1 MRRKRRRRSYNKV
14 ITEKNVERI
23 RKKHKN
29 HRFISAVTFLML
41 LIYLS
46 GYLMA
51 FLNKPSIGIETIDY
65 GTIDVPR
72 EFQAMVIREEKV
84 VKSSMSGQPF
94 FNYSHGDRVKKGST
108 ICNLKNVSNT
118 GTIENQ
124 IKKID
129 KDILKAQSARS
140 DISVFQE
147 DINRIKKNIDD
158 AVLTYLPK
166 MISGD
171 ISQVYAMRTQ
181 IETQM
186 DMRNEIWITENSSS
200 VSKLA
205 EERASYANQLNDNS
219 SSLTAQESGIVSLI
233 IDGYEETITP
243 ESIGS
248 ITKEQ
253 INMKI
258 NPTYISKSKA
268 INEDS
273 PVFKIVTSNTWYTVA
288 YVPNDICEN
297 WQVGDVV
304 ELFTEIDSQE
314 RSVFFKIKSLEPGE
328 KEARVEFETDRD
340 MLEFLDLRT
349 VNFSVKEEKQK
360 GLKIPNDAI
369 VEKVLIKI
377 PSECVMDS
385 MGKSVVIKRE
395 GGIDTKIELEIKS
408 KVQRENTNEYD
419 YYAIQSADGIKLGDT
434 ILMGSGESTSEYK
447 LSEVKTYK
455 GVYVVNSSVAKFNV
469 ITIISQNSDYA
480 IVKSDSIS
488 GLKVHD
494 NIVSDAKNV
503 EENDPVF

>member
-1 MRRKRRRRSYNKV
+1 
-14 ITEKNVERI
+14 
-23 RKKHKN
+23 
-29 HRFISAVTFLML
+29 
-41 LIYLS
+41 
-46 GYLMA
+46 
-51 FLNKPSIGIETIDY
+51 
-65 GTIDVPR
+65 
-72 EFQAMVIREEKV
+72 
-84 VKSSMSGQPF
+84 
-94 FNYSHGDRVKKGST
+94 
-108 ICNLKNVSNT
+108 
-118 GTIENQ
+118 
-124 IKKID
+124 
-129 KDILKAQSARS
+129 
-140 DISVFQE
+140 
-147 DINRIKKNIDD
+147 
-158 AVLTYLPK
+158 
-166 MISGD
+166 
-171 ISQVYAMRTQ
+171 
-181 IETQM
+181 
-186 DMRNEIWITENSSS
+186 
-200 VSKLA
+200 
-205 EERASYANQLNDNS
+205 
-219 SSLTAQESGIVSLI
+219 
-233 IDGYEETITP
+233 
-243 ESIGS
+243 
-248 ITKEQ
+248 
-253 INMKI
+253 MKI

-273 PVFKIVTSNTWYTVA
+273 PVFKIITSNTWYTVA
-288 YVPNDICEN
+288 YVPNDICET

-304 ELFTEIDSQE
+304 ELFTEIDSQD
-314 RSVFFKIKSLEPGE
+314 RSVLFKIKSLEPGE
-328 KEARVEFETDRD
+328 KEARIEFETDKD

-349 VNFSVKEEKQK
+349 VTFSVKEEKQK

-408 KVQRENTNEYD
+408 KVQRENSNEYD